1 MKQSTVVAGKQ
12 SDPEPRYEFRVWG
25 EQAGVRELLSN
36 MAVTEYKERLSDC
49 YLLDGDPRH
58 NAKIRHSRL
67 KLKQLEEERLGFQR
81 WSTAWHR
88 VPKDVPEPF
97 DRLLGEISRA
107 ELRSEDFQHILTE
120 ASGGLDGTDMVR
132 AVVVT
137 KRRRRFGIGSMKAE
151 ATTVRIEGR
160 SGSLSTVAIEGPN
173 LHELIKLRETLGLA
187 HSPNLALH
195 LAVAREFGSS

>member
-1 MKQSTVVAGKQ
+1 MKQSAVAAGEQ
-12 SDPEPRYEFRVWG
+12 SGPEPRYEFRVWG
-25 EQAGVRELLSN
+25 QQRSARRLLSN
-36 MAVTEYKERLSDC
+36 LAASERKERLSDC
-49 YLLDGDPRH
+49 YLLDGDPSH

-97 DRLLGEISRA
+97 DRLLGDISRA
-107 ELRSEDFQHILTE
+107 ELRSEDFQHLLTE
-120 ASGGLDGTDMVR
+120 AADGLDGGDPVR
-132 AVVVT
+132 AVFVT
-137 KRRRRFGIGSMKAE
+137 KRRRRFRIGSMKAE
-151 ATTVRIEGR
+151 ATNVKIEGR
-160 SGSLSTVAIEGPN
+160 SGSLSTVAIEGPD

-187 HSPNLALH
+187 HAPNLALH